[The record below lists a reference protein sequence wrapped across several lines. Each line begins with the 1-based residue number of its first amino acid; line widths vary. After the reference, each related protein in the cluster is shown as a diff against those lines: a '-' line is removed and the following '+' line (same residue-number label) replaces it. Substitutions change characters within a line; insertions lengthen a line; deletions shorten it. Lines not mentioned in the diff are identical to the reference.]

1 MVNDAAQLQ
10 PVEMRSEQERRAQV
24 ESEMEQQTQIRL
36 RESKDAL
43 LSSLASI
50 SLTELRKLNDD
61 DEYRRDSLL
70 TSHASIKLLKQ
81 KESLEDQALRT
92 ANENIKLAEQLES
105 DAQVYAETVHPRFE
119 ELREK
124 VGPLAER
131 LEQRQSELSRE
142 HVVKVLK
149 TLANE
154 KYKMGKNAQSSW
166 CKSGVLSKEQFL
178 NEFLKSR
185 TEYYCLN
192 SYIEVLKQA

>member
-1 MVNDAAQLQ
+1 LDAQLSQWQPHYSLLSVVRQMHAEFQLSPPIPENYFKLQASSEVSAVSEAPKVEEVPVMVNDAAQLQ
-10 PVEMRSEQERRAQV
+10 PVEMRSEQERRALV
-24 ESEMEQQTQIRL
+24 ESEMEQQTQTRL

-124 VGPLAER
+124 AGPLAER
-131 LEQRQSELSRE
+131 LE
-142 HVVKVLK
+142 
-149 TLANE
+149 
-154 KYKMGKNAQSSW
+154 
-166 CKSGVLSKEQFL
+166 
-178 NEFLKSR
+178 
-185 TEYYCLN
+185 
-192 SYIEVLKQA
+192 